1 MLEQIVKYYNQIVA
15 FIPII
20 CGVIVLLL
28 SGIAGF
34 KKFLKMSK
42 EEKLSYTIKM
52 IKSVI
57 LKMMADAEVYYSEIN
72 KSGAFKKSQVIY
84 ELYEKF
90 PYLSEYKDQD
100 TIIELLNSLIEE
112 NMIDINKIEKP
123 EDSNDED
130 EGDLMTGVSGF
141 RQDDSDECD
150 GN

>member
-15 FIPII
+15 FLPVI
-20 CGVIVLLL
+20 CGIIVLLL

-52 IKSVI
+52 IRSVI
-57 LKMMADAEVYYSEIN
+57 LKMMADAEVYYSNIN

-112 NMIDINKIEKP
+112 NMIDINGIDKT
-123 EDSNDED
+123 EDSTGED
-130 EGDLMTGVSGF
+130 EGELMTEVVSF
-141 RQDDSDECD
+141 RPDDSDEND
-150 GN
+150 EN